1 MNLLVRINLAIGV
14 LFVLG
19 VLITGL
25 ACRSVIRS
33 NAERQSL
40 TEAALLMD
48 SALAIREYTATEIL
62 PLLSTRMQV
71 EFLPQSVPFYAATQS
86 FLRVH
91 KAHPQY
97 EYKEATLNPTNPRD
111 RAADWEADIIQRFRN
126 DANTHEVVGKRDTP
140 MGQSLFLARPIR
152 AESECL
158 ACHSL
163 PADAPATLIAR
174 YGNSNGFGWRPNEV
188 IGAQIVSVPSVS
200 LEGGESSVL
209 RALLVPLI
217 AVFVA
222 LLLALNGILYFM
234 VLRPVRR
241 MGHIADRLSVGD
253 AGAPAFPA
261 DGAPEIVFLGRAFN
275 RMRTSLDK
283 ALQMLESGK

>member
-1 MNLLVRINLAIGV
+1 MNLLVRINLAIGL
-14 LFVLG
+14 LFALG

-25 ACRSVIRS
+25 ACRSVIQRS
-33 NAERQSL
+33 AERHSIA
-40 TEAALLMD
+40 EAALMMD
-48 SALAIREYTATEIL
+48 SALAIREYTAAEIL
-62 PLLSTRMQV
+62 PLLSGRMQV

-91 KAHPQY
+91 NAHRQY
-97 EYKEATLNPTNPRD
+97 SYKEATLNPTNPRD

-152 AESECL
+152 AETACL

-163 PADAPATLIAR
+163 PADAPPTLIAR

-188 IGAQIVSVPSVS
+188 IGAQIVSVPSLS
-200 LEGGESSVL
+200 LEGGENSVL
-209 RALLVPLI
+209 RELLAPLI
-217 AVFVA
+217 AVFVV
-222 LLLALNGILYFM
+222 LLLAVNGILYFL

-241 MGHIADRLSVGD
+241 MERIADRLSVGD
-253 AGAPAFPA
+253 TGAPQFPDAGAA
-261 DGAPEIVFLGRAFN
+261 EIVSLGRAFN

-283 ALQMLESGK
+283 AVQLLESDR